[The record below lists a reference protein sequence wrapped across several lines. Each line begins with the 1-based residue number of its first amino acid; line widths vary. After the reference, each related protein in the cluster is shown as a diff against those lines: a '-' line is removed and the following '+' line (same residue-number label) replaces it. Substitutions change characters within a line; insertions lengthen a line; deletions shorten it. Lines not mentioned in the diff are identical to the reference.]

1 MNTHEAQA
9 VLRQHFKPYTAQN
22 YQQLRS
28 LIGGEHVSKISG
40 PSGTEYHFE
49 VYASLVNEDSNDIE
63 VEGIVT
69 EVKGRWWLPP
79 SVEQSFVI
87 SPDGQ
92 KYSRCPGLLPDAEPA
107 SSPNGGPAEPPANP
121 GVTGGP
127 PSVS

>member
-1 MNTHEAQA
+1 

-22 YQQLRS
+22 YEQLRS

-49 VYASLVNEDSNDIE
+49 VYASLVNEDSDDIE

-79 SVEQSFVI
+79 SVA
-87 SPDGQ
+87 
-92 KYSRCPGLLPDAEPA
+92 RA
-107 SSPNGGPAEPPANP
+107 SSSHLTDRNIPGALGCCLTPNGHLHRTAA
-121 GVTGGP
+121 P
-127 PSVS
+127 PSRRPIRESPVGRHW